1 MYKNFNTPK
10 FIIYFQWLKFKV
22 LSTLIRYF
30 YFAMVFKIV
39 VVRGIM
45 LFLNVG
51 NFDKL
56 LLLLLLQRN
65 LFKLMVQFW
74 FKLSSNHKLL
84 GGILKN

>member
-1 MYKNFNTPK
+1 MYKIFNTPK

-39 VVRGIM
+39 VVRRIM

-56 LLLLLLQRN
+56 LLL
-65 LFKLMVQFW
+65 FFFTKKFVQVD
-74 FKLSSNHKLL
+74 
-84 GGILKN
+84 GTILVQVIFQS

>member
-1 MYKNFNTPK
+1 MYKIFNTPK

-56 LLLLLLQRN
+56 LL
-65 LFKLMVQFW
+65 FFFFTKKFVQVD
-74 FKLSSNHKLL
+74 
-84 GGILKN
+84 GTILVQVIFQS